1 MTEEMNIH
9 KGLCEIKTL
18 TDRIESKIR
27 EAGFI
32 TAIKSSDGKVKGTKA
47 DDWKK
52 NEKALLDSIRTLIN
66 RKKAIKRAINQSN
79 AQTKITVAGV
89 EYTVAEAI
97 YMKNEGIAEEQELVQ
112 KLKDNYKAAVDLMT
126 RKNEE
131 ADRRAEEFAKSA
143 SGNKDKDQ
151 SNSAEIEKVRKS
163 FYDSQVYEIVDAVN
177 TLETIKQLEAEID
190 AFISEIDSALSVS
203 NATTLI
209 QIEY

>member
-9 KGLCEIKTL
+9 KGLCEVKTL
-18 TDRIESKIR
+18 TDRIEKEIE

-32 TAIKSSDGKVKGTKA
+32 TAIKASDGKVKGVKA
-47 DDWKK
+47 NDWKK

-79 AQTKITVAGV
+79 AQTKITVGGV

>member
-9 KGLCEIKTL
+9 KALCEIKTL

-47 DDWKK
+47 NDWKK
-52 NEKALLDSIRTLIN
+52 NEKDLLDSIRTLIN

-79 AQTKITVAGV
+79 AQTKVTVAGV

-131 ADRRAEEFAKSA
+131 ADRRAEEFAKNV
-143 SGNKDKDQ
+143 SGSKDKDQ
-151 SNSAEIEKVRKS
+151 SNSSEIEKVRKS

-177 TLETIKQLEAEID
+177 TLDTIKQLEEEIN

-203 NATTLI
+203 NATTII

>member
-1 MTEEMNIH
+1 MTEEMTIH

-18 TDRIESKIR
+18 TDRIESKIE
-27 EAGFI
+27 EASFI

-52 NEKALLDSIRTLIN
+52 KEKALLDSIRTLIN

-97 YMKNEGIAEEQELVQ
+97 YMKNEGIAEEQDLVQ

-177 TLETIKQLEAEID
+177 TLETIKQLEEEID
-190 AFISEIDSALSVS
+190 AFTSEIDSALSVS

>member
-18 TDRIESKIR
+18 TDRIESKIE
-27 EAGFI
+27 EASFI

-131 ADRRAEEFAKSA
+131 ADRRSEEFAKSA

-177 TLETIKQLEAEID
+177 TLETIKQLEEEID
-190 AFISEIDSALSVS
+190 AFTSEIDSALSVS

>member
-79 AQTKITVAGV
+79 AQTKVTVAGV

>member
-18 TDRIESKIR
+18 TDRIENKIE
-27 EAGFI
+27 EASFI

-47 DDWKK
+47 EDWKK

-79 AQTKITVAGV
+79 AQTKVTVAGV

-131 ADRRAEEFAKSA
+131 ADRRSEEFAKSA

-151 SNSAEIEKVRKS
+151 SNSTEIEKVRKS

-177 TLETIKQLEAEID
+177 TLETIKQLEEEID
-190 AFISEIDSALSVS
+190 AFTSEIDSALSVS
-203 NATTLI
+203 NANTLI

>member
-18 TDRIESKIR
+18 TDRIESKIE
-27 EAGFI
+27 EASFI

-47 DDWKK
+47 NDWKK

-151 SNSAEIEKVRKS
+151 SNSAEIEKVRRS

-177 TLETIKQLEAEID
+177 TLETIKQLEEEID